1 MKEELRYDWIDLFRA
16 PRMAL
21 SLQKIWME
29 FPPLFVGYAF
39 YVMCTYL
46 ALMSSGNFPDVAAT
60 HGLFPCLVGV
70 QGVGAVGWILWLVG
84 LAGLFGGALFGAT
97 AVARATFLEL
107 KGETFFIYRE
117 LYAFSYKYI
126 KSTLLGP
133 LGIFAIIAGIVLCG
147 LVVGCIGRLPW
158 GIGTYVG
165 IIPVVALSPI
175 WLGVSFFLV
184 VLMIVFVFSVLLAPA
199 VVATLKGDFFEVIT
213 ETFSITF
220 SQLRRMVVYQLAILA
235 SALLSVVVLGAI
247 VRGAYCV
254 MTAVLRAGMGTE
266 FNVVSTKSTQLLH
279 SWLPTLSAPAAQ
291 KLHSWFPIL
300 SSVPSDTPI
309 EGWLGFWGYVLAAVA
324 GLAAFLVVVCFGSAV
339 VTAGNTIAYVVIHKI
354 KDEEDLLELEDE
366 EEAEEAAAPASPEA
380 PKPAETPKPPAP
392 PAPPTA

>member
-29 FPPLFVGYAF
+29 FPPLFIGYAF

-46 ALMSSGNFPDVAAT
+46 ALLNCGDFRDMAAT
-60 HGLFPCLVGV
+60 HGLLPCLVGV
-70 QGVGAVGWILWLVG
+70 KDVGILSLLLWILG
-84 LAGLFGGALFGAT
+84 LAGLFGGALFAAT

-117 LYAFSYKYI
+117 LYAFSFKYL

-133 LGIFAIIAGIVLCG
+133 LGILAVIAGLALCG
-147 LVVGCIGRLPW
+147 GVVGLLGR
-158 GIGTYVG
+158 
-165 IIPVVALSPI
+165 IPVVGVIPVIALSPI
-175 WLGVSFFLV
+175 WFGVAFFLV
-184 VLMIVFVFSVLLAPA
+184 VLLVVFAFSVLLAPA

-220 SQLRRMVVYQLAILA
+220 SQLYRMVWYQLV
-235 SALLSVVVLGAI
+235 LLVTTVFSVAVLGA
-247 VRGAYCV
+247 VVKGAYCV
-254 MTAVLRAGMGTE
+254 MTGILGAGMGAE
-266 FNVVSTKSTQLLH
+266 FDVVKTKTTSVIA
-279 SWLPTLSAPAAQ
+279 SWVPTLTCFPESGTDIPA
-291 KLHSWFPIL
+291 
-300 SSVPSDTPI
+300 
-309 EGWLGFWGYVLAAVA
+309 WLGFWGYVLAAVA
-324 GLAAFLVVVCFGSAV
+324 GLAAFLVVACFGSAV

-366 EEAEEAAAPASPEA
+366 EDAEEATKQAAPATTEAAPAADTA
-380 PKPAETPKPPAP
+380 PKPAETSKPPETAP
-392 PAPPTA
+392 AAGDKPSN